1 MPYVQEKPFAEVS
14 AETTRSIVNARASCE
29 DADEH
34 VRSSRRAVNRSL
46 RTLGRRF
53 FEVFG

>member
-14 AETTRSIVNARASCE
+14 AETTRSIVNAGASCE